1 MTNVWSEHP
10 WGMQKNR
17 DAPNRYIYAV
27 SAICS
32 PIDFVHTE
40 KFELRISSCP
50 YLLMA
55 ANPRV
60 IIMFLTSIKIVSIRE
75 LDKISFKFDE
85 LFFKSAKMIDLFT
98 MCI

>member
-1 MTNVWSEHP
+1 MSGLNIPGVCK
-10 WGMQKNR
+10 KNR

-32 PIDFVHTE
+32 LVDFVHTE

-55 ANPRV
+55 ANPRI

-85 LFFKSAKMIDLFT
+85 LFLSQQK
-98 MCI
+98 